1 MSVPCHL
8 PPVRAAVVEVIHVS
22 AMRGDGSAGNPERL
36 IELYFARDGE
46 LLACYDPINGPPDA
60 FASQPV
66 GDDVDKREGA

>member
-1 MSVPCHL
+1 M
-8 PPVRAAVVEVIHVS
+8 S
-22 AMRGDGSAGNPERL
+22 AMRGDGSVGNPERL
-36 IELYFARDGE
+36 IELYFARDGD